1 MRDRSANRQNPP
13 KWGYAQPQVK
23 SKGKEPTSTLPPADR
38 EEEPIC
44 VLKVELEGGQNVQL
58 LKVYF
63 GQIPEEVVEEF
74 GEAYKIS
81 ENSKHKL
88 LKRIYE

>member
-1 MRDRSANRQNPP
+1 M
-13 KWGYAQPQVK
+13 
-23 SKGKEPTSTLPPADR
+23 STLTLDNR

-44 VLKVELEGGQNVQL
+44 ALKVELDDGHNTQM

-74 GEAYKIS
+74 GEKHRIS

-88 LKRIYE
+88 LRRIYEHM